1 MSYMVG
7 TVRAGLSTSEKE
19 RLTEDE
25 IVGQMACANTALHCA
40 LFAADVI

>member
-1 MSYMVG
+1 MLYMVG

-25 IVGQMACANTALHCA
+25 IVGQMACVNAALYCA
-40 LFAADVI
+40 LFATDVL